1 MAGGR
6 VRARSSE
13 TINHSNI
20 QLDKEFFIAE
30 NRTRFVH
37 VRLNL
42 LVGVLLSIPVVGQI
56 TGALLIVN
64 LVLGARD
71 FIGR

>member
-13 TINHSNI
+13 AINHSNI